1 MVSPKMKAFAKAT
14 FVNKSCAQAMIMFIT
29 PK

>member
-1 MVSPKMKAFAKAT
+1 MKAFAKAT